1 MKKTILSILGLVI
14 SGLVLAQEKEN
25 DIEEVSIYGKFLQL
39 PYKKV
44 NENVIIIQKKDI
56 EQSPAQSIDEV
67 LQQFTGIDIRRRG
80 ANGVQSDVSIRGGSF
95 EQTMILINGI
105 RMNDSQTGHNSL
117 NIPVDLSNVERIEVI
132 KGPAAMRFGN
142 NAYSGV
148 INIITKTSAKEQ
160 LKIAA
165 EGGNFSTYNLGL
177 NATFGK
183 EKFSNLFQINTG
195 ASEGYRYNTDYEIK
209 NVFYQSQLS
218 LDRGKIQ
225 FQAGIQEKKFG
236 ANGFYATPTA
246 IDQYEETQA
255 SVVSVS
261 HLQNFE
267 KFHLNSNIYWRRGQD
282 LYLYNRQKPE
292 IYRNMHIGNNVGG
305 EINGTYQSKLGAT
318 GLGIELRK
326 EFLVSNNLG
335 TRDRLV
341 TQLFFVHHFSLLK
354 DRLQISP
361 GVSWADFSNAGNFFY
376 PGLDLGFQISEN
388 HKIYGNIAK
397 VNRIPTFT
405 DLYYTSKTE
414 QGNPNLTP
422 ENAVSYELGYRYLK
436 NSLVAK
442 ASFFGRETNNGI
454 DWVKNNASDV
464 WLAKNIGNI
473 VTNGFEIELGQEFQ
487 GFLKSYSVGYT
498 FLDNKLN
505 QETIFSKYQMD
516 FLKHHLVAKL
526 ENRFFKYFTNQL
538 VYRYQERANRYSY
551 HLLDEK
557 LTFKKNNL
565 DVFLLVNN
573 LTNAPYTE
581 AFGVPMPRRWFH
593 LGFSYTFK

>member
-165 EGGNFSTYNLGL
+165 EGGDFSTYNLGL
-177 NATFGK
+177 NVTFGK

-405 DLYYTSKTE
+405 DLYYISKTE

-464 WLAKNIGNI
+464 WLAKNIGNM
-473 VTNGFEIELGQEFQ
+473 VTNGFEVELGQEFQ

-516 FLKHHLVAKL
+516 FLKHHLVGKL
-526 ENRFFKYFTNQL
+526 ENRFFKNFTNQL

-573 LTNAPYTE
+573 LTNAAYTE

-593 LGFSYTFK
+593 LGFSYTLK